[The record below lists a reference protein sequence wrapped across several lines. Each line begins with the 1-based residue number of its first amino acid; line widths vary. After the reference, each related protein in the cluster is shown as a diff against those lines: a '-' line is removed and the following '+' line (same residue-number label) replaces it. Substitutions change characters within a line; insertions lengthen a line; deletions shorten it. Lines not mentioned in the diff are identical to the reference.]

1 MSTSELWLLLISIG
15 FVAGLRTVTAPA
27 AVAWGAH
34 LGWLNLHGTPLA
46 FMGSI
51 VALALFTIGA
61 AGEFITDQL
70 PSTPART
77 VPMQYGA
84 RIVSGGFSGA
94 ALALAAGQSV
104 FLGIA
109 LGIIGAVAGT
119 LGGYHARRGLVRG
132 LKVPDIA
139 IAVPEDIIAIGL
151 GLFVVSRF

>member
-1 MSTSELWLLLISIG
+1 
-15 FVAGLRTVTAPA
+15 VTAPA

-46 FMGSI
+46 FMGSTI
-51 VALALFTIGA
+51 ALALFTIGA
-61 AGEFITDQL
+61 AGEFVTDQL

-77 VPMQYGA
+77 VPVQFGA

-109 LGIIGAVAGT
+109 LGVIGAIAGT

-139 IAVPEDIIAIGL
+139 IAVPEDIVAIGL
-151 GLFVVSRF
+151 GLLVVSRF

>member
-1 MSTSELWLLLISIG
+1 MSTPELWLLLIAIG

-34 LGWLNLHGTPLA
+34 LGWLNLHDTRFA
-46 FMGSI
+46 FMGSTI
-51 VALALFTIGA
+51 ALVLFTIGA
-61 AGEFITDQL
+61 VGEYVTDQL

-77 VPMQYGA
+77 VPMQFSA
-84 RIVSGGFSGA
+84 RIVSGGFSA
-94 ALALAAGQSV
+94 AGLALAAGQPV
-104 FLGIA
+104 ALGIA
-109 LGIIGAVAGT
+109 LGVVGAIAGT

-151 GLFVVSRF
+151 GLFVASRF

>member
-1 MSTSELWLLLISIG
+1 
-15 FVAGLRTVTAPA
+15 
-27 AVAWGAH
+27 
-34 LGWLNLHGTPLA
+34 
-46 FMGSI
+46 MGSI

-77 VPMQYGA
+77 VPMQFGA

>member
-1 MSTSELWLLLISIG
+1 MSTSELWLLLIAIG

-51 VALALFTIGA
+51 IALALFTIGA
-61 AGEFITDQL
+61 AGEFVTDQL

-77 VPMQYGA
+77 VPMQFGA
-84 RIVSGGFSGA
+84 RIVSGGFSAA
-94 ALALAAGQSV
+94 ALALAAGQPV
-104 FLGIA
+104 ALGIA
-109 LGIIGAVAGT
+109 LGVIGAVAGT
-119 LGGYHARRGLVRG
+119 LGGYHARRGLVQG

-139 IAVPEDIIAIGL
+139 IAVPEDLIAIGL

>member
-34 LGWLNLHGTPLA
+34 LGWVNLHGTPLA

-77 VPMQYGA
+77 VPMQFGA

>member
-1 MSTSELWLLLISIG
+1 MSTSELWLLLIAIG
-15 FVAGLRTVTAPA
+15 FVVGLRTVTAPA

-34 LGWLNLHGTPLA
+34 LGWLNLHGTPLE
-46 FMGSI
+46 FLGSTI
-51 VALALFTIGA
+51 ALALFTIGA
-61 AGEFITDQL
+61 AGEFVTDQL

-77 VPMQYGA
+77 VPVQFGA

-104 FLGIA
+104 ALGIA
-109 LGIIGAVAGT
+109 LGIIGAIAGT
-119 LGGYHARRGLVRG
+119 LGGYHARRGLVRE

-139 IAVPEDIIAIGL
+139 IAVPEDIIAICL

>member
-1 MSTSELWLLLISIG
+1 MSTTELWLLLIAIG

-46 FMGSI
+46 FMGSTI
-51 VALALFTIGA
+51 ALALFTIGA
-61 AGEFITDQL
+61 AGEFVTDQL

-77 VPMQYGA
+77 VPVQFGA

-94 ALALAAGQSV
+94 ALALAAGQSAA
-104 FLGIA
+104 LGIA
-109 LGIIGAVAGT
+109 LGVIGAIAGT
-119 LGGYHARRGLVRG
+119 LGGYHARRALVQG

-151 GLFVVSRF
+151 GLLVVSRF

>member
-77 VPMQYGA
+77 VPMQFGA

>member
-1 MSTSELWLLLISIG
+1 MSTTELWLLLIAIG

-27 AVAWGAH
+27 AVAWGSH
-34 LGWLNLHGTPLA
+34 LGWLNLLGTPLA
-46 FMGSI
+46 FMGSTI
-51 VALALFTIGA
+51 ALALFTIGA
-61 AGEFITDQL
+61 AGEFVGDQL

-77 VPMQYGA
+77 VPMQFSA
-84 RIVSGGFSGA
+84 RIVSGGFSA
-94 ALALAAGQSV
+94 AGLALAAGQPV
-104 FLGIA
+104 ALGIA
-109 LGIIGAVAGT
+109 LGIVGAIAGT